1 MATDDLN
8 KTGKRL
14 SGHPEPAKIEA
25 HEEAG
30 RLGYTPNSPEKEEE
44 IKKEIEAVPAV
55 TADVDENPKIIKYG
69 AAVLLGLA
77 FGVGCY
83 IWYSVPAD
91 NAIDKARLEQRHA
104 RAATEAY
111 FNDENTR
118 YDPYVSP
125 FEPTLDG
132 GYEEASFME
141 VSDDAPAPLPELSA
155 DNVRTGSFTAPDGTN
170 VDAAVIAPGDGSVVY
185 LFEYASADVPEN
197 KELTA
202 IAEHATKNG
211 LCLDVS
217 AYTDEQ
223 GNARFNRKLS
233 EKRARAIADYLVA
246 HGIPSKDISVH
257 AMGPTH
263 KFGSFSQNRRA
274 EVIEIHR

>member
-8 KTGKRL
+8 K
-14 SGHPEPAKIEA
+14 
-25 HEEAG
+25 
-30 RLGYTPNSPEKEEE
+30 EE

-83 IWYSVPAD
+83 IWYNVPAD
-91 NAIDKARLEQRHA
+91 NAIDKARIEQRHA
-104 RAATEAY
+104 RAATDTY

-118 YDPYVSP
+118 YDPFVSP

-132 GYEEASFME
+132 GYDE
-141 VSDDAPAPLPELSA
+141 VSFTEVRSDAPAPMPELTA

-170 VDAAVIAPGDGSVVY
+170 VNAAVIAPGDGSVIY
-185 LFEYASADVPEN
+185 LFEYASSDVPEN

-211 LCLDVS
+211 RRLDVS

-223 GNARFNRKLS
+223 GNAKFNRRLS